1 MITTRQV
8 QFASFLMQTQTYYTP
23 VILALKYLVRIFVL
37 ASKSQKKLKSSSF
50 AVFFLLIRHEYVVFC
65 FKTSK
70 SSVEL
75 AS

>member
-37 ASKSQKKLKSSSF
+37 ASKSQKNLNLAPLLFSF
-50 AVFFLLIRHEYVVFC
+50 
-65 FKTSK
+65 S
-70 SSVEL
+70 
-75 AS
+75 